1 MIELA
6 GVTKR
11 FGSAAAV
18 SNITFAVGPGEAVVV
33 LGPSGSGKTTLL
45 RLVAGLEAPDEG
57 EIRIEAVVASGRRRL
72 MPPHERSIGFVFQ
85 QPTLWPHMTAAQNV
99 GFGLTGM
106 SRSAASQRARE
117 MLELTGT
124 VQLADRYPDEISGG
138 EARRGGGAPAH
149 APRPKRLLM
158 DEPLTNLD
166 PELRARMLGLVQQAA
181 RDTEAS
187 LLYVTHD
194 ADEADAISG
203 RRLSL
208 LDGCL
213 VAGPGEAG
221 QP

>member
-138 EARRGGGAPAH
+138 EARGGGGGPAH
-149 APRPKRLLM
+149 PPPPNPRRM
-158 DEPLTNLD
+158 DVPRAHQD
-166 PELRARMLGLVQQAA
+166 PGQAHA
-181 RDTEAS
+181 Q
-187 LLYVTHD
+187 
-194 ADEADAISG
+194 
-203 RRLSL
+203 RRRPCSRS
-208 LDGCL
+208 
-213 VAGPGEAG
+213 AGGA
-221 QP
+221 